1 MKMKKWVVASL
12 AAMMALTS
20 YGFSDTS
27 QMVKAESTVATQA
40 PSQDIFAPVL
50 DAGDFK
56 EHTHGSTIVKLHNG
70 EMMAAWFQGNGER
83 DGTTTR
89 IMASRLPVGATEWTE
104 PFVLADTPRIADINP
119 ALYMD
124 DQERLWLFW
133 YPVLAGRWETSQ
145 PKYLYA
151 EKGNYEYANGH
162 HEVPKWD
169 WQDAIYV
176 KLGPSFSEGVT
187 ADDPFVANLKAKLS
201 EFEAY
206 TFRPKADGGAGMNEI
221 YTKDWLEFYNERVAL
236 ATGEM
241 YATKKGYPLG
251 RRLGF
256 QTKDKP
262 FSFKLQDG
270 KTRMI
275 LPLYSDNLEMSV
287 MAITDNYGRSWTFSE
302 PIVGMAIIQA
312 SVVRKIDGTLVA
324 YLRDNG
330 KPPQRVVYSESKDN
344 GLTWTIGKDRDDLFD
359 YGVGHDLTMLPNG
372 NWVFVHNDIE
382 DGRYSLSVLLSDD
395 DGQSWKYRR
404 HIEMDTREE
413 RGDYHYPAVI
423 TDDEGNIH
431 ITYTVDYTSADVG
444 ADGKNLKNYNN
455 IKYLKVNE
463 EWIKAGDV
471 QDPADQ
477 KVYSF
482 EKIDAVI
489 DIDDPTFDE
498 TNIDPTTGKIAV
510 TEMEKLKLPR
520 DIKGYLTYLN
530 PLRDGRTQAV
540 PLKVNWDFTA
550 LAKDYKADAWMKKIP
565 GRISLDDADLPDGF
579 TKEKLEAILPEMLPQ
594 MNLYIRKMDA
604 GTRQLKAENPVVYS
618 YETLEVEVDGNPL
631 DEANI
636 DPDTNQIAI
645 SELEKLNLPTQ
656 IKAYANRTNPL
667 SEEQAE
673 EIVLHV
679 TWSLTE
685 LASQFKTNEWITPI
699 TGTIDLERLPEGI
712 TADQLPPEAPW
723 LSIYIVKKSADETAA
738 EEDQN
743 EGQEATEQEE
753 TTQDTDSEDSRD
765 DGAGIAAIEEGSAL

>member
-1 MKMKKWVVASL
+1 MRMKIKKWVVSTL
-12 AAMMALTS
+12 AATLALTS
-20 YGFSDTS
+20 YGFSGNS
-27 QMVKAESTVATQA
+27 QMVQAERTEATQA

-176 KLGPSFSEGVT
+176 KLGSFSRGVT
-187 ADDPFVANLKAKLS
+187 EDDPFVANLKAKLA

-206 TFRPKADGGAGMNEI
+206 TFKPKAGGGTGTDGGAGMNEI
-221 YTKDWLEFYNERVAL
+221 YRQDWQEFYNERIAL
-236 ATGEM
+236 ATGDI
-241 YATKKGYPLG
+241 YATKQGYPLG

-262 FSFKLQDG
+262 FSFKLQSG
-270 KTRMI
+270 NTRMI

-287 MAITDNYGRSWTFSE
+287 MAITDDYGKTWTFSE

-312 SVVRKIDGTLVA
+312 SIVQKKDGTLVA

-330 KPPQRVVYSESKDN
+330 KPPQRVVYSVSNDN

-395 DGQSWKYRR
+395 DGETWKYRR
-404 HIEMDTREE
+404 HIEMDRREE
-413 RGDYHYPAVI
+413 RGDYHYPAII

-431 ITYTVDYTSADVG
+431 ITYTVDYTSGDVG

-455 IKYLKVNE
+455 IKYLKIDE
-463 EWIKAGDV
+463 DWIRQGDA
-471 QDPADQ
+471 QNKADQ
-477 KVYSF
+477 NVYSY
-482 EKIDAVI
+482 EKLDVVI

-498 TNIDPTTGKIAV
+498 TNIDPATGKIAV
-510 TEMEKLKLPR
+510 TELEKLKLPTE
-520 DIKGYLTYLN
+520 IKGYLTYFN
-530 PLRDGRTQAV
+530 PLPEGKTEAV
-540 PLKVNWDFTA
+540 SLKVNWNLTA
-550 LAKDYKADAWMKKIP
+550 LAKDYKSDAWIKKIP
-565 GRISLDDADLPDGF
+565 GKIIVDDADLRDGF
-579 TKEKLEAILPEMLPQ
+579 TKEKLLKVLPEMLPQ
-594 MNLYIRKMDA
+594 LNLYIRKMDA
-604 GTRQLKAENPVVYS
+604 GLRQLKAENPVTYS
-618 YETLEVEVDGNPL
+618 YETLEVEVDGSLL

-636 DPDTNQIAI
+636 DPDTDQIAI

-656 IKAYANRTNPL
+656 IKAYANPTNPL
-667 SEEQAE
+667 SEEQVK
-673 EIVLHV
+673 EILLDV
-679 TWSLTE
+679 TWNMTE
-685 LASQFKTNEWITPI
+685 LASKFKTNEWITQI
-699 TGTIDLERLPEGI
+699 TGTIDLERLPEGV
-712 TADQLPPEAPW
+712 TFDQLPPETPW
-723 LSIYIVKKSADETAA
+723 LSIYIMKKNADETNA
-738 EEDQN
+738 EQVY
-743 EGQEATEQEE
+743 EGQENDG
-753 TTQDTDSEDSRD
+753 QDSH
-765 DGAGIAAIEEGSAL
+765 DGGAIIEEGSAF